1 MVAPKEN
8 ETLSNDVSPDQ
19 TIFQEKKL
27 SRKKK
32 PSIFSKKFV
41 ERFFNLLFLFCG
53 ILCIAFVILISLF
66 LIFSGIPAMKEI
78 GFTNFLFGKVW
89 DPQLDITNAQ
99 GEIIQKGTFGIWAFI
114 LTSVYGTAIATII
127 SFPIGLLTAIF
138 LSKIANPKIA
148 LVIHKSV
155 ELLAGIPSVIY
166 GLVGLIVVVPL
177 VQKTFNL
184 SSGANLFSATIILA
198 LMILPYMITI
208 SEEAL
213 RSVPEEYEH
222 ASLALGATEI
232 ETYFRVS
239 VKSAKSGIMSA
250 VIQAIGR
257 AIGEAMAIIM
267 VAGNVANM
275 PKMFQSVRFLTTAIV
290 SEMSYAEFGS
300 LHRNA
305 LFSIG
310 FVLFFFIMLINTFL
324 HFIKRE
330 EE

>member
-1 MVAPKEN
+1 MVYSLEN
-8 ETLSNDVSPDQ
+8 KSSSNDNSEEQFTPQ
-19 TIFQEKKL
+19 KQKKLLQEKSSVFNKNF
-27 SRKKK
+27 
-32 PSIFSKKFV
+32 I
-41 ERFFNLLFLFCG
+41 ERVFNLLFLFCG

-78 GFTNFLFGKVW
+78 GFMNFLFGKVW
-89 DPQLDITNAQ
+89 NPQLDITNAS

-114 LTSVYGTAIATII
+114 LTSVYGTTIATII
-127 SFPIGLLTAIF
+127 SFPVGLLTAIF
-138 LSKIANPKIA
+138 LSKVANPKIA
-148 LVIHKSV
+148 VVIHKSV

-166 GLVGLIVVVPL
+166 GLVGLIVVVPF
-177 VQKTFNL
+177 VQKIFNL
-184 SSGANLFSATIILA
+184 SSGANLFSAIIILA

-213 RSVPEEYEH
+213 RSVPAEYEH

-232 ETYFRVS
+232 ETYFKVS

-275 PKMFQSVRFLTTAIV
+275 PKIFESVRFLTTAIV

-330 EE
+330 RE